1 MVALATG
8 SRRHGTP
15 RRATDR
21 KERTLPAPHLPDA
34 MPIADTWPGGPSEE
48 AGGLLRS
55 YRPLPGTHDEMIGP
69 DGHVRQ
75 HWRGF
80 VEVLDSLPHRELS
93 RRWRLAGRLLHE
105 NGLTY
110 TLDSAAG
117 DRPWELDF
125 VPMVID
131 ADEWRQI
138 KSGLIQR
145 ATLLNAILCDLYG
158 PQTLLKAG
166 DLPAALIYG
175 NPHFLRPCHGIK
187 PRDGVFL
194 HMYAADLGR
203 GADGRWRV
211 LGDRTQAPSG
221 LGYALENRIV
231 LSRCL
236 PELFRACQVHRLASY
251 FQSAHDSL
259 VSRTNRD
266 SPRIVLLTPGPSI
279 EGYFAHAYL
288 ARYLGYTLA
297 EGGDLTV
304 RDRRVYLK
312 SVDGL
317 KPVDMIVRRVDSE
330 DCDPL
335 ELRVNSM
342 LGIAGLLQA
351 ARANTV
357 VVANALGSG
366 LVESKALMRYLPAL
380 CTRILGED
388 LAIPSTPTW
397 WCGRDDDRGT
407 VFERLDELAV
417 DGAFMRRPLLSVAE
431 GVVLG
436 SELTTD
442 GRQAVMERLTKRGH
456 HYVAQEVTRL
466 STTPVWGDG
475 RLEPRPMSVR
485 VFLAAKNGGYAVMP
499 GGLTRVAASRDGHAV
514 ALFRG
519 EGTKDT
525 WVISKEPVGSITL
538 LGSPLSYA
546 KPKRTGKDLPSRAA
560 DNLFWLGRYAERTE
574 DLVRALRSVVSRLT
588 EDAAPMS
595 DFAALRSV
603 FRVLLEN
610 SGSLPLDVGGSQ
622 TAAPASLLE
631 RKLATLM
638 FDPACAYGLQESVE
652 HLHRTASLVRDR
664 LSLDAWRTLS
674 RLHALATGRTDVG
687 DATTGQIEFGA
698 ALELLDDTVRS
709 LSAFSGM
716 EMENMTR
723 NHGWRFLDM
732 GRRVERAQHLAEL
745 LRSLLARGDPEADG
759 RLVLILEL
767 ADSIMTYR
775 SRYLTTPMV
784 PPVIDLLVLDE
795 TNPRSIA
802 FQVRVLADHVDQLPR
817 DADLYARSPQQREM
831 LLLLTDI
838 QLADI
843 AELCHQDKDGRRSAL
858 DQLLVH
864 IVRSMPRLSELIG
877 RDYFSHAEVRR
888 PADL

>member
-1 MVALATG
+1 MPT
-8 SRRHGTP
+8 
-15 RRATDR
+15 
-21 KERTLPAPHLPDA
+21 PDA
-34 MPIADTWPGGPSEE
+34 WAAEPSE

-55 YRPLPGTHDEMIGP
+55 YHPPDTHDEMIGA
-69 DGHVRQ
+69 DGHIRP
-75 HWRGF
+75 HWRRF
-80 VEVLDSLPHRELS
+80 VEVLDGLPHRELS

-110 TLDSAAG
+110 TLDQAAG
-117 DRPWELDF
+117 GRPWELDF
-125 VPMVID
+125 VPMAID
-131 ADEWRQI
+131 ADEWREI
-138 KSGLIQR
+138 ESGLIQR
-145 ATLLNAILCDLYG
+145 ARLLNAILADLYG
-158 PQTLLKAG
+158 AQTLLTTG
-166 DLPAALIYG
+166 DLPAALVYG

-266 SPRIVLLTPGPSI
+266 SPRIVLMTPGPSV
-279 EGYFAHAYL
+279 EGFFAHAYL

-304 RDRRVYLK
+304 RDSRVYLK

-317 KPVDMIVRRVDSE
+317 KPVDMVLRRVDSE

-335 ELRVNSM
+335 ELRVDSM
-342 LGIAGLLQA
+342 LGVAGLLQA

-380 CTRILGED
+380 CTRLLGED

-397 WCGRDDDRGT
+397 WCGRDDDRAA
-407 VFERLDELAV
+407 VLERLDELAL
-417 DGAFMRRPLLSVAE
+417 DGAFMRRPLLSATE

-436 SELTTD
+436 SELTPD

-456 HYVAQEVTRL
+456 HYVAQDVMRL
-466 STTPVWGDG
+466 STTPVWSDG

-485 VFLAAKNGGYAVMP
+485 VFLAVKDDGYVVMP

-525 WVISKEPVGSITL
+525 WVISEEPVARITL

-574 DLVRALRSVVSRLT
+574 DLVRALRGVVSRLT

-603 FRVLLEN
+603 LRVLLEKGGART
-610 SGSLPLDVGGSQ
+610 SGAGEWQRERG
-622 TAAPASLLE
+622 ANPASLLE

-638 FDPACAYGLQESVE
+638 FDPACPYGLQESVE
-652 HLHRTASLVRDR
+652 HLHRTASLARDR

-674 RLHALATGRTDVG
+674 RLHAQATGRIDVG
-687 DATTGQIEFGA
+687 EASGRIEFGA
-698 ALELLDDTVRS
+698 ALELLDDAVRS

-732 GRRVERAQHLAEL
+732 GRRLERAQHLAEL

-759 RLVLILEL
+759 SLVLILEL

-817 DADLYARSPQQREM
+817 DPDLYARSPEQREV

-858 DQLLVH
+858 DQLLAH
-864 IVRSMPRLSELIG
+864 IVRAMPRLSELIG
-877 RDYFSHAEVRR
+877 RDYFSHAEARR
-888 PADL
+888 PVDL